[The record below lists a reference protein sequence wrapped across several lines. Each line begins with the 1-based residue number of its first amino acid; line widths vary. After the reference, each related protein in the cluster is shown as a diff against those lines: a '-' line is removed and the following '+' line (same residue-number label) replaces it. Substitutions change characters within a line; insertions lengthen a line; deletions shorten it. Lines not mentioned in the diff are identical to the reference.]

1 MTRTEICN
9 LVPLT
14 RNDTDHPVLYLDAN
28 ASLSDLYTCAQQRIG
43 AARNLLEI
51 LDCASGAQDV
61 AQIRFA
67 IGLLLSDGCDLLST
81 LGDRTLALNA
91 RH

>member
-1 MTRTEICN
+1 MTRTPTCN
-9 LVPLT
+9 PIPLT

-51 LDCASGAQDV
+51 LDCASGAQDLS
-61 AQIRFA
+61 QIRFA
-67 IGLLLSDGCDLLST
+67 IGLLLSDGFDLLRT
-81 LGDRTLALNA
+81 LGDRTLRLADPA
-91 RH
+91 

>member
-1 MTRTEICN
+1 MTSSHVCN
-9 LVPLT
+9 PVPLT

-28 ASLSDLYTCAQQRIG
+28 ASLSDLYACAQQRIG

-51 LDCASGAQDV
+51 LDCASSAQDV

-67 IGLLLSDGCDLLST
+67 IGLLLSDGCDLLRT
-81 LGDRTLALNA
+81 LGDKSQALNA
-91 RH
+91 

>member
-1 MTRTEICN
+1 MTRVDICN
-9 LVPLT
+9 FIPLT
-14 RNDTDHPVLYLDAN
+14 RNGTDHPVLYLDTN
-28 ASLSDLYTCAQQRIG
+28 ASLCDLYTCAQQRIG

-67 IGLLLSDGCDLLST
+67 IGLLL
-81 LGDRTLALNA
+81 
-91 RH
+91 

>member
-1 MTRTEICN
+1 MTRTEICD

-51 LDCASGAQDV
+51 LDCASGTQDV

-67 IGLLLSDGCDLLST
+67 ISLLLSDGYDLLRT
-81 LGDRTLALNA
+81 LGDKSHALNA
-91 RH
+91 

>member
-1 MTRTEICN
+1 MTSLHVCN
-9 LVPLT
+9 PIPLT

-28 ASLSDLYTCAQQRIG
+28 APLSDLYTCAQQRIG

-67 IGLLLSDGCDLLST
+67 IGLLLSDGCDLLRI
-81 LGDRTLALNA
+81 LGDKSQALNA
-91 RH
+91 

>member
-28 ASLSDLYTCAQQRIG
+28 TSLSDLYTCAQQRIG

-51 LDCASGAQDV
+51 LDCA
-61 AQIRFA
+61 F
-67 IGLLLSDGCDLLST
+67 
-81 LGDRTLALNA
+81 
-91 RH
+91 RHSRCCPDPFCHRPAA

>member
-14 RNDTDHPVLYLDAN
+14 RTTLTTPSSTWTPTPHSPISTPVPNN
-28 ASLSDLYTCAQQRIG
+28 ASARP
-43 AARNLLEI
+43 RNLLEI

-67 IGLLLSDGCDLLST
+67 IGLLLSDGCDLLRT
-81 LGDRTLALNA
+81 LGDKSQVLSA
-91 RH
+91 

>member
-1 MTRTEICN
+1 MTSSHVCN
-9 LVPLT
+9 PVPLT

-51 LDCASGAQDV
+51 LDCASGVQDV

-67 IGLLLSDGCDLLST
+67 IGLLLSDGCDLLRT
-81 LGDRTLALNA
+81 LGDKSQALNA
-91 RH
+91 